1 MPAVHDRGG
10 WPTDEPIDRQEHEWA
25 DWERQTQSLR
35 TVLDQKGIMNVDE
48 LRRGIESIDP
58 AEYESS
64 TYFERWSASIET
76 VLVEKGVLTTDE
88 IDERAAALRDRWGR
102 PQ

>member
-35 TVLDQKGIMNVDE
+35 TVLDQKGMMNVDE

-58 AEYESS
+58 GEYEST
-64 TYFERWSASIET
+64 TYFERWSASIEMN
-76 VLVEKGVLTTDE
+76 LVEKGVLTTEE
-88 IDERAAALRDRWGR
+88 IDERAAALRDRWGQ
-102 PQ
+102 PG